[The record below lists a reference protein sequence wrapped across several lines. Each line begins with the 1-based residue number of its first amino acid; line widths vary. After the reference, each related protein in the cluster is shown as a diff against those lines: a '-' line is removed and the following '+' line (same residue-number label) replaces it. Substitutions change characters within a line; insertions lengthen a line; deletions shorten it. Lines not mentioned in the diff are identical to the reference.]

1 MLSQGP
7 IFTSTPYYIRV
18 AIFNLQKRNEEDL
31 KTNRMQIKLGIP
43 T

>member
-7 IFTSTPYYIRV
+7 IFTNTPYYSRG
-18 AIFNLQKRNEEDL
+18 AIFNLQKENKKDM